1 MESNIKINIRKE
13 VLKTLNNIKIDT
25 QEIKN
30 QISFGCQSEETEL
43 EDFNVERL
51 ESNDVFLMTE
61 TLSADINKLKMLLN
75 LLK

>member
-1 MESNIKINIRKE
+1 MSDLKLNIRKE
-13 VLKTLNNIKIDT
+13 VLKTLNGIKIDT

-43 EDFNVERL
+43 EDFNLERL
-51 ESNDVFLMTE
+51 QANDVYLLVD
-61 TLSADINKLKMLLN
+61 TLTDEVNRLKMLLN